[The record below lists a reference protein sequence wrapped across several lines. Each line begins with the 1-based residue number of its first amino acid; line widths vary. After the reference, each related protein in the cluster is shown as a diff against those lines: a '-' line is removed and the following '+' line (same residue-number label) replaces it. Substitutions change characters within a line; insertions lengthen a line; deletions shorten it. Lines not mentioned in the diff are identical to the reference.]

1 MGIDI
6 AEERKRR
13 EAAKLKEL
21 ETLREKENRAEK
33 AAASKLPPNKP
44 VPAKFICT
52 QCGTPGKPKTITKGN
67 ILVELILWIMGVLL
81 VWFFIFPILIPIAYS
96 MWRHLSRT
104 KGCKQCGGAMI
115 KTDTPV
121 GQSMLRKMQA

>member
-1 MGIDI
+1 MGINMG
-6 AEERKRR
+6 EEKKRR
-13 EAAKLKEL
+13 EAAKLQEIEKLRKE
-21 ETLREKENRAEK
+21 KNKVDNAEPTR
-33 AAASKLPPNKP
+33 LPPNKP

-52 QCGTPGKPKTITKGN
+52 QCGTPGTPKTITKGN
-67 ILVELILWIMGVLL
+67 ILMELILWIMGVVLI
-81 VWFFIFPILIPIAYS
+81 WFFIFPILIPIAYS

-121 GQSMLRKMQA
+121 GQSMLRKIQA